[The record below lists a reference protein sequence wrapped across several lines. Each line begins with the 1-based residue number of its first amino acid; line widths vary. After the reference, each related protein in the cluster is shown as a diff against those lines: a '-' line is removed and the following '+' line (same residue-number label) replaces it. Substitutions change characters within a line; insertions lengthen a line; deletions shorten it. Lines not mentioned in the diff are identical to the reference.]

1 MNNVVFMMSYKKNIN
16 GTRKWNEM
24 VKYTKPNFVK
34 KGFKVFMVEGYNK
47 KEHPDIKMN
56 QLVYLNFIDKA
67 IPKAEKFLDKN
78 KNVDGIFIAEDDAWI
93 NPTYSELKKKI
104 KLGRNEPLIRVGYQ
118 KKLKINDK
126 RGHFVVGNQLIWI
139 PRNSITKLK
148 EIMLD
153 TTPQHINGFFSK
165 AISNL
170 KIIIAEKGLVDECEH
185 FSLIAKGIRKG
196 RDCTKKTKK
205 KL

>member
-16 GTRKWNEM
+16 GTKQWNEM

-34 KGFKVFMVEGYNK
+34 KGFKVLMVEGYNK
-47 KEHPDIKMN
+47 KEHPDIKLN

-67 IPKAEKFLDKN
+67 IPKAEKFLEKN
-78 KNVDGIFIAEDDAWI
+78 KNVDGVFIAEDDAWI
-93 NPTYSELKKKI
+93 NPTFNELKQKI
-104 KLGRNEPLIRVGYQ
+104 KFSKNEPIIRVGYQ
-118 KKLKINDK
+118 KKIKTNNK
-126 RGHFVVGNQLIWI
+126 RGYFVVGNQLIWI
-139 PRNSITKLK
+139 PRNSIKKIK
-148 EIMLD
+148 EVMLD

-165 AISNL
+165 DTYF

-196 RDCTKKTKK
+196 RDCTTKK
-205 KL
+205 KI